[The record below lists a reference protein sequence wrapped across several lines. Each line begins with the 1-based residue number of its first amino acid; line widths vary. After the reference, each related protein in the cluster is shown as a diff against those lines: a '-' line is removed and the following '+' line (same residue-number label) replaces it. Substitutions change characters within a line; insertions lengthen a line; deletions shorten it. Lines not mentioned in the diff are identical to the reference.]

1 MPELIAA
8 ISTSPQYACR
18 SIVRLSGDRAI
29 ETAASLVD
37 GTAVQNILAAPGFT
51 SVPAHIGGLPV
62 HVFVFR
68 APKSY
73 TREDLA
79 EIHIPAG
86 RPVSENVLAKALNAG
101 ARLAEPGEFT
111 RRAFENG
118 RISLAA
124 AEGVFSLIT
133 AQERSA
139 ARAGMRLL
147 SGEGPAQ
154 YHDAVNTLKCVYTE
168 LVASLDFSEED
179 IEFISRDA
187 VAAGLNQVIEKLSS
201 INNQASVQGGIRV
214 VLLGEV
220 NTGKTAL
227 FNALAGEDAIVSD
240 VPGTTRDALHA
251 HICIGGREVTLIDL
265 PGLAARDE
273 FAPLTSGVSRREA
286 SSADIVLLCV
296 AADNANAPGEE
307 ILRAVKSSGAEGL
320 VIVATKSDVATPDA
334 AIAFGLA
341 VAEGAGKEVLA
352 TTHTSL
358 DDVSGLRTAL
368 DGIISAGGIEAGTVV
383 PVVISQAAAQAL
395 ALTKDAA
402 GALGENMLDASASL
416 IEGAIAALEAPFVPG
431 REIDEATLTEI
442 FSRFCV
448 GK

>member
-8 ISTSPQYACR
+8 ISTSPQYGCH

-29 ETAASLVD
+29 ETAAGLVD
-37 GTAVQNILAAPGFT
+37 DAAQNILAAPGFT
-51 SVPAHIGGLPV
+51 SIPAHIGGLPV
-62 HVFVFR
+62 HVFIFR

-86 RPVSENVLAKALNAG
+86 RPVSDDILAKALDAG

-124 AEGVFSLIT
+124 AEGVLSLIT

-139 ARAGMRLL
+139 VRAGMRLL
-147 SGEGPAQ
+147 TGEGPAEFR
-154 YHDAVNTLKCVYTE
+154 DAVQTLKCMYTE

-179 IEFISRDA
+179 IEFISKDA
-187 VAAGLNQVIEKLSS
+187 VAAGLKQVIEKLSAMGG
-201 INNQASVQGGIRV
+201 QASVQGGIRV

-220 NTGKTAL
+220 NAGKTTL
-227 FNALAGEDAIVSD
+227 FNALAGQDAIVSE

-251 HICIGGREVTLIDL
+251 RLYIAGREVTLIDL
-265 PGLAARDE
+265 PGLSATDE
-273 FAPLTSGVSRREA
+273 FAALTSTVSHREA

-296 AADNANAPGEE
+296 ASDNTMPPGGEV
-307 ILRAVKSSGAEGL
+307 LRVVRVSGAEGII
-320 VIVATKSDVATPDA
+320 IVATKSDLAPPES
-334 AIAFGLA
+334 AIAYGKT
-341 VAEGAGKEVLA
+341 VANSAGKEVISVAHAALG
-352 TTHTSL
+352 
-358 DDVSGLRTAL
+358 DVSDVSAAL
-368 DGIISAGGIEAGTVV
+368 EGVISAGEIEAGTTV
-383 PVVISQAAAQAL
+383 PTVIAQATSRAVGL
-395 ALTKDAA
+395 VQDADKALED
-402 GALGENMLDASASL
+402 GMLDATASL
-416 IEGAIAALEAPFVPG
+416 IEGAIMALEAPFVPG

>member
-1 MPELIAA
+1 
-8 ISTSPQYACR
+8 
-18 SIVRLSGDRAI
+18 
-29 ETAASLVD
+29 
-37 GTAVQNILAAPGFT
+37 
-51 SVPAHIGGLPV
+51 V
-62 HVFVFR
+62 HVFIFR

-86 RPVSENVLAKALNAG
+86 RPVSDDILAKALNAG

-124 AEGVFSLIT
+124 AEGVLSLIT
-133 AQERSA
+133 AQERSTV
-139 ARAGMRLL
+139 RAGMRLL
-147 SGEGPAQ
+147 SGEDPAQ
-154 YHDAVNTLKCVYTE
+154 FRDAVNTLKCVYTE

-179 IEFISRDA
+179 IEFISKDA
-187 VAAGLNQVIEKLSS
+187 VAAGLSKVIDKLSS
-201 INNQASVQGGIRV
+201 ISREASVQGGIRV

-220 NTGKTAL
+220 NAGKTTL
-227 FNALAGEDAIVSD
+227 FNSLAGQDAIVSD

-251 HICIGGREVTLIDL
+251 RLCVAGREVTLIDL

-273 FAPLTSGVSRREA
+273 FAPLTSSVSQRET

-296 AADNANAPGEE
+296 AADSAKAPGEE

-320 VIVATKSDVATPDA
+320 VIVATKSDVARTDA

-341 VAEGAGKEVLA
+341 VAEGADREVFA
-352 TTHTSL
+352 VTHTSL

-368 DGIISAGGIEAGTVV
+368 DKVISAGGIEAGVTV
-383 PVVISQAAAQAL
+383 PAVIAQAAARGL
-395 ALTKDAA
+395 ALVKDAMN
-402 GALGENMLDASASL
+402 ALEEDMLDASASL
-416 IEGAIAALEAPFVPG
+416 IEGAIVALEAPFVPG